1 VGAVPDACAV
11 QARFYDVVIEPLNAP
26 LRAAARRLCPPRP
39 DWTVLDVGCGTG
51 ASLAEYADVGCRV
64 IGADPSPAMI
74 AQARAR
80 LGDDADLRVI
90 DDSRLPVEDDSVDLV
105 LVSLV
110 LHSVS
115 RTDAVGILHE
125 AARVLV
131 AGGRILVVDFGTSGL
146 RFPRG
151 WLGRG
156 ITVVAELAAGPRHAA
171 NSLDYLRRGG
181 LPALAAEA
189 GLELRAVRPTAGGS
203 IVIAVLAPQGAPG
216 SGL

>member
-1 VGAVPDACAV
+1 MPDAYAF
-11 QARFYDVVIEPLNAP
+11 QARFYDLVVEPLNAP

-39 DWTVLDVGCGTG
+39 EWTVLDVGCGTG
-51 ASLAEYADVGCRV
+51 AALAEYAAVGCRV

-80 LGDDADLRVI
+80 LGDHADLRVI
-90 DDSRLPVEDDSVDLV
+90 DDSHLPVADASVDLV

-115 RTDAVGILHE
+115 RSDAVGILRE

-131 AGGRILVVDFGTSGL
+131 ADGRILVVDFGTSGL

-151 WLGRG
+151 WMGRG
-156 ITVVAELAAGPRHAA
+156 ITVIAELTAGPRHAA
-171 NSLDYLRRGG
+171 NSLDFLRRGG
-181 LPALAAEA
+181 LPILVAEA
-189 GLELRAVRPTAGGS
+189 GLEMRAVRPTAGGS
-203 IVIAVLAPQGAPG
+203 IVIAVLAPQWAPG
-216 SGL
+216 TGL